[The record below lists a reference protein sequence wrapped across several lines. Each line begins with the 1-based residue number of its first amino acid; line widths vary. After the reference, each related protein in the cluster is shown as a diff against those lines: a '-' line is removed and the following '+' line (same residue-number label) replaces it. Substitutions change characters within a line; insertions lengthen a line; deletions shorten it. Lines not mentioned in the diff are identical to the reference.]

1 MPNRNTPILSTTDLS
16 VRFALRKNWL
26 GNSQYLHAVQ
36 KVSIQLFEGETLAI
50 VGESGS
56 GKTSF
61 ARALIG
67 LNSIWQGE
75 LKYAGHAID
84 PHQNL
89 AFSELRRNVQMV
101 FQDPFGSLDP
111 RLSVQEIIAEPLQI
125 HGTHSKALQKSRVA
139 DLLTQVGLPIEA
151 ANRYPHQFSGGQR
164 QRVAIARALAPQPKV
179 IIADEPLSALDVSI
193 QSQVMNLMK
202 SLQTTYGLSY
212 ILVSH
217 DMAAVHHL
225 ADRVAVM
232 YLGRVIES
240 APVDQLFESP
250 AHPYT
255 LALLQSVPK
264 IGKGK
269 RRVGESLKGDQPSP
283 INPPS
288 GCTFHPRCPM
298 AQERCKVEVPKDS
311 NLSSEH
317 QIACHFPIRTTS
329 ALEVT
334 E

>member
-1 MPNRNTPILSTTDLS
+1 MLNQKTPILSTSDLS
-16 VRFALRKNWL
+16 VRFALRKSWF
-26 GNSQYLHAVQ
+26 GKPQFLHAVQ
-36 KVSIQLFEGETLAI
+36 NVSIQLFEGETLAI

-67 LNSIWQGE
+67 LNPIWRGE
-75 LKYAGHAID
+75 LQYAGMTID
-84 PHQNL
+84 PQQNQ
-89 AFSELRRNVQMV
+89 AFSDIRRNVQMV

-111 RLSVQEIIAEPLQI
+111 RLSVQEIVAEPLQI
-125 HGTHSKALQKSRVA
+125 HGTHNKLEQKARVA
-139 DLLTQVGLPIEA
+139 DLLMQVGLPVEA

-164 QRVAIARALAPQPKV
+164 QRIAIARALAPKPKV
-179 IIADEPLSALDVSI
+179 IVADEPLSALDVSI

-202 SLQTTYGLSY
+202 SLQMSHGLSY

-269 RRVGESLKGDQPSP
+269 RTVGSSLKGDQPSP
-283 INPPS
+283 INPPR
-288 GCTFHPRCPM
+288 GCTFHPRCAI
-298 AQERCKVEVPKDS
+298 AQDKCKVEIPKFIE
-311 NLSSEH
+311 LSTEH
-317 QIACHFPIRTTS
+317 QIACHFPLQVANS
-329 ALEVT
+329 VEVKT
-334 E
+334 